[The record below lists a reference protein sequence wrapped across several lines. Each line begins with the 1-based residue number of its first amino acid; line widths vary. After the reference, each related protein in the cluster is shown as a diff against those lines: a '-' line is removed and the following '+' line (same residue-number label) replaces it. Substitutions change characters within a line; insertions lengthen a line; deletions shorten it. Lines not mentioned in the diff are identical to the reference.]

1 MLTKRASGT
10 KKTKTTARFRLFS
23 GTTLTSIYREAK
35 SVTQKRLIWPIDSR
49 RNSEKIAGV
58 QPANLGS
65 KVSPK
70 VKQAITALY
79 TPRNPLT
86 NDKTI
91 GVKENLSR

>member
-10 KKTKTTARFRLFS
+10 NKTKTIVHFRSFS

-35 SVTQKRLIWPIDSR
+35 SVTQKRLIWPTDSR
-49 RNSEKIAGV
+49 RNTQEIAGA
-58 QPANLGS
+58 QPANLGN
-65 KVSPK
+65 KVGPK

-79 TPRNPLT
+79 TPRNPLA
-86 NDKTI
+86 DDQSI

>member
-10 KKTKTTARFRLFS
+10 KKTKTIVHFRSFS
-23 GTTLTSIYREAK
+23 GATLTSIYREAK
-35 SVTQKRLIWPIDSR
+35 SVTQKRLIWPTDSR
-49 RNSEKIAGV
+49 RNTQEIAGA
-58 QPANLGS
+58 QPADLGS

-70 VKQAITALY
+70 VNQAITTLY

-86 NDKTI
+86 DDQSI

>member
-1 MLTKRASGT
+1 MRKEIPGA
-10 KKTKTTARFRLFS
+10 
-23 GTTLTSIYREAK
+23 
-35 SVTQKRLIWPIDSR
+35 
-49 RNSEKIAGV
+49 
-58 QPANLGS
+58 QPADLRS

-79 TPRNPLT
+79 TPRNPLA

>member
-10 KKTKTTARFRLFS
+10 KKTKTIVHFRSFS

-35 SVTQKRLIWPIDSR
+35 SVTQKRLIWPTDSR
-49 RNSEKIAGV
+49 RNTQEIAEA
-58 QPANLGS
+58 QPADLGS
-65 KVSPK
+65 KVGPK

-79 TPRNPLT
+79 TPRNPLA
-86 NDKTI
+86 DDQSI